1 MHLDFRIF
9 CIVNWLDN
17 GHKSRVDFLR
27 RTRPPRTNA
36 PGLPIYDSFP
46 GWHFAKISSLVKWTF
61 WSLQLSRHFL
71 CLIVILIFHSG
82 LEMTK
87 KGIFSVVKVF
97 KKTIHSSIRLN
108 RKAAQLLF
116 PFSCSTLRN
125 SKFELG
131 NCIFQESKSFVSIS
145 IFPTVAS
152 ILSLHLW

>member
-1 MHLDFRIF
+1 MDILKFATF
-9 CIVNWLDN
+9 
-17 GHKSRVDFLR
+17 K
-27 RTRPPRTNA
+27 T
-36 PGLPIYDSFP
+36 FP
-46 GWHFAKISSLVKWTF
+46 MFDCFSNFPQWVGND
-61 WSLQLSRHFL
+61 
-71 CLIVILIFHSG
+71 
-82 LEMTK
+82 K

-97 KKTIHSSIRLN
+97 KKTIHSSIYFK

-152 ILSLHLW
+152 ILSLCFDTFTLTSSQRNTPKGLPSIIKGFPYITCMRNESCLKDQTSKHTM